1 VSWVRWGSFCTFA
14 GYPWVK
20 WCHPD
25 YDYCPGSSVYV
36 FEHVAGGFECC
47 GCKHTETEEQ
57 MVEHLREHAAK
68 GEHVP
73 RVLYDPEVIA
83 RAEAFWKSMTRDERM
98 HWYVLACDADD
109 VLMSASMQA
118 FIDILQTL
126 PRTD

>member
-1 VSWVRWGSFCTFA
+1 MCDRFLER
-14 GYPWVK
+14 
-20 WCHPD
+20 HP
-25 YDYCPGSSVYV
+25 
-36 FEHVAGGFECC
+36 C
-47 GCKHTETEEQ
+47 GCVIARVGERAHPGVDAGVGEAGRKAFTEEQ